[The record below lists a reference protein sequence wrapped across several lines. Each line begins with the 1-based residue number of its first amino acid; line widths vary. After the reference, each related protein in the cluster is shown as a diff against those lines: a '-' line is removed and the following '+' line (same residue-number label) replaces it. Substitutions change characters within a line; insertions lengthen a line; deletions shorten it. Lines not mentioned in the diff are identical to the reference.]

1 MSLRPALAFAFVAVL
16 AVAAPGARAEAQDST
31 VAVLN
36 DTAFVVDRVVAVV
49 GNQPI
54 LGSQIEEQLFTML
67 SARDAP
73 PLATAADT
81 AALRTRI
88 LDDMIAEEL
97 LVQEAQRDTAVKVTE
112 QEVSQG
118 VVERLRSVRNR
129 FTSEVDYQREIR
141 NAGFQTPEEFRR
153 FLTEQQRRTFLK
165 NRLIERMTATEQ
177 IKSVAPTDREMRDF
191 FEKNRTLFGQRPASV
206 SFRQIVVAPQP
217 SPEAKQRAYQL
228 ADSIAKSLRTGGDF
242 ATAARRFSADSS
254 SRSQGGDLGWQR
266 RGRFE
271 RPFDEAVFRLRP
283 GTISDPVETVFGY
296 HVIQVERVQPTEVQ
310 ARHILIVPETTP
322 ANRDSARALA
332 ARVADAAR
340 AGTAFDSLQ
349 RLHHDASEERE
360 ALNAPVDQ
368 LPEVYTSAIAQA
380 DSGAIAGPFE
390 LAGPDGRVKFAIL
403 RIASKRPAGEVTFAD
418 VEEQLRRALSENLA
432 QERYVARLRASTYV
446 DIRTP

>member
-1 MSLRPALAFAFVAVL
+1 MLRAAAVL
-16 AVAAPGARAEAQDST
+16 VLAGALSGAAPGARVAAQDST
-31 VAVLN
+31 FAVLQ

-81 AALRTRI
+81 AALRQRI

-97 LVQEAQRDTAVKVTE
+97 LVQAALRDTAVKVTE

-118 VVERLRSVRNR
+118 VAERLRSVRNR
-129 FTSEVDYQREIR
+129 FTSEVDYQTELR

-165 NRLIERMTATEQ
+165 NRLIERMQANEQ
-177 IKSVAPTDREMRDF
+177 IKSVAPTEREMRDF
-191 FEKNRTLFGQRPASV
+191 FEKNKQLFGQRPASV

-217 SPEAKQRAYQL
+217 STEARQRAYQL
-228 ADSIAKSLRTGGDF
+228 ADSIAKALRAGGDF
-242 ATAARRFSADSS
+242 ATAARRFSADSG

-266 RGRFE
+266 RGTFE

-310 ARHILIVPETTP
+310 ARHVLIVPETTP

-332 ARVADAAR
+332 TRVADAAR
-340 AGTAFDSLQ
+340 AGASFDSLQ
-349 RLHHDASEERE
+349 RAHHDGSEERE
-360 ALNAPVDQ
+360 ALNAPLDR
-368 LPEVYTSAIAQA
+368 LPEVYQSAIAQA
-380 DSGAIAGPFE
+380 DSGAVAGPFE
-390 LAGPDGRVKFAIL
+390 LAGPDGRVKFAVL
-403 RIASKRPAGEVTFAD
+403 RLGAKRPAGEVTFSD

-432 QERYVARLRASTYV
+432 QERYVDRLRASTYV
-446 DIRTP
+446 DIRNP

>member
-1 MSLRPALAFAFVAVL
+1 VLLGLGVALAG
-16 AVAAPGARAEAQDST
+16 AAPGAQAAAQDST
-31 VAVLN
+31 VAVLE
-36 DTAFVVDRVVAVV
+36 DTTFVVDRVVAVV

-73 PLATAADT
+73 PLGSAADT
-81 AALRTRI
+81 AALRQRI

-97 LVQEAQRDTAVKVTE
+97 LVQAAQRDTAVKVTE

-118 VVERLRSVRNR
+118 VAERLRSVRNR
-129 FTSEVDYQREIR
+129 FTSEVDYQRELR

-165 NRLIERMTATEQ
+165 NRLIERMQATEQ
-177 IKSVAPTDREMRDF
+177 IKSVAPTEREMRDF
-191 FEKNRTLFGQRPASV
+191 FAKNKHLFGQRPASV

-228 ADSIAKSLRTGGDF
+228 ADSIAKALRAGGDF
-242 ATAARRFSADSS
+242 ATAARRFSADSG
-254 SRSQGGDLGWQR
+254 SRAQGGDLGWQR
-266 RGRFE
+266 RGAFE

-310 ARHILIVPETTP
+310 ARHVLIVPETTP
-322 ANRDSARALA
+322 ANRDTARALA
-332 ARVADAAR
+332 TRLADAAR
-340 AGTAFDSLQ
+340 AGASFDSLQ
-349 RLHHDASEERE
+349 RAHHDGSEERE
-360 ALNAPVDQ
+360 ALNAPLDR
-368 LPEVYTSAIAQA
+368 LPEIYSSAIAQA
-380 DSGAIAGPFE
+380 DSGAVVGPFE

-403 RIASKRPAGEVTFAD
+403 RLASKRPAGDVTFTD
-418 VEEQLRRALSENLA
+418 VEEQLRRVLAENLA
-432 QERYVARLRASTYV
+432 QERYVDRLRASTYV
-446 DIRTP
+446 DIRNP

>member
-1 MSLRPALAFAFVAVL
+1 MIRCVL
-16 AVAAPGARAEAQDST
+16 ALGFVGALSGAAPHARVEAQDST
-31 VAVLN
+31 FAVQN
-36 DTAFVVDRVVAVV
+36 DTTFVVDRIVAVV
-49 GNQPI
+49 GSQPI
-54 LGSQIEEQLFTML
+54 LGSQIEEQLFTIL

-73 PLATAADT
+73 PVATAADT

-88 LDDMIAEEL
+88 LDDLIAEEL
-97 LVQEAQRDTAVKVTE
+97 MVQEAQRDTAVKVTE

-118 VVERLRSVRNR
+118 VAERLRSVRNR
-129 FTSEVDYQREIR
+129 FTSEVDYQRELR

-153 FLTEQQRRTFLK
+153 FLTDQQRRTFLK
-165 NRLIERMTATEQ
+165 NRLIERMTATDQ
-177 IKSVAPTDREMRDF
+177 IKSVAPTEREMREF
-191 FEKNRTLFGQRPASV
+191 FEKNRNLFGQRPASV

-228 ADSIAKSLRTGGDF
+228 ADSIAKSLRIGGDF
-242 ATAARRFSADSS
+242 ATAARRFSADSG

-266 RGRFE
+266 RGTFE

-332 ARVADAAR
+332 GRIAEAAR
-340 AGTAFDSLQ
+340 AGASFDSLQ
-349 RLHHDASEERE
+349 RAHHDGSEERE
-360 ALNAPVDQ
+360 ALNAPMDR
-368 LPEVYTSAIAQA
+368 LPEVYTAAVAQA

-390 LAGPDGRVKFAIL
+390 LAGPDGRIKFALL
-403 RIASKRPAGEVTFAD
+403 RLTSKRPAGEVAFAD
-418 VEEQLRRALSENLA
+418 VEEQLRRVLSENLA